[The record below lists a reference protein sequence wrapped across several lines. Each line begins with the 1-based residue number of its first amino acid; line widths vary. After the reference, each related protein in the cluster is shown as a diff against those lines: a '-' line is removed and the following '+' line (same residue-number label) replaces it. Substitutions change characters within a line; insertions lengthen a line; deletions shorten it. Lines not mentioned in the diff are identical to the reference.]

1 MKYFPFILITLA
13 NTLPLIVGI
22 FFYQNF
28 FGNFESNY
36 IVYTILFWFFAIFF
50 LFFILKRNIL
60 VIKNL
65 LLQDLKY
72 LKVLNYFIFFS
83 FFMFLINYDLIFS
96 SRNIGLNVTSFKFK
110 LFFLFEDIYILTY
123 YLLLFKTFIDK
134 KFLNIVLSIL
144 FSIIIIGLFGRFII
158 ITSFLIF
165 LLLVW
170 VHNQEKK
177 TFYSSIMLG
186 GIMIIVLYFVENFR
200 NPESIFFIQL
210 LDRISEAATL
220 SIVDQ
225 IMNNPPLDYFKNFEN
240 LIFLYI
246 PSAIYPAK
254 PFINDGFSFMI
265 DYFGYGGGETFTRFP
280 ILLHIDSF
288 RRFGWYGLI
297 FSILPTLVF
306 YYLIKINFL
315 LKQKFMIPFSFI
327 LTFKYLFFLY
337 PRAILGIIEIS
348 LYTYIRSVILLMI
361 LFYLF
366 KLFFYKEEIS

>member
-83 FFMFLINYDLIFS
+83 FFMFLINYDLIFT
-96 SRNIGLNVTSFKFK
+96 SRNVGLNVTSFKFK

-170 VHNQEKK
+170 VNNQEKK

>member
-1 MKYFPFILITLA
+1 MKYFPFILITLS
-13 NTLPLIVGI
+13 NTLPLIIGI

-28 FGNFESNY
+28 FDNFESNY
-36 IVYTILFWFFAIFF
+36 IVYTILFWLFAIFF

-65 LLQDLKY
+65 LLQDLKS

-96 SRNIGLNVTSFKFK
+96 SRNIGLNVTSFRFK

-134 KFLNIVLSIL
+134 KFLNIILSIL
-144 FSIIIIGLFGRFII
+144 FSIILIGLFGRFII

-170 VHNQEKK
+170 VNNQEKK

-246 PSAIYPAK
+246 PSVIYPAK

-348 LYTYIRSVILLMI
+348 LYTYVRSLILLMI

>member
-1 MKYFPFILITLA
+1 MKYFPFILIALA

-36 IVYTILFWFFAIFF
+36 IVYTVLFWLFAIFF
-50 LFFILKRNIL
+50 LFIFVKRNIL

-65 LLQDLKY
+65 LLTDLKY

-83 FFMFLINYDLIFS
+83 FFMFLINYDLIFTYK
-96 SRNIGLNVTSFKFK
+96 NIGLNVTSLKFK

-123 YLLLFKTFIDK
+123 YLLVFKTFIDK
-134 KFLNIVLSIL
+134 NFLNIVLSIL

-165 LLLVW
+165 LLLAW
-170 VHNQEKK
+170 VKNQEKK
-177 TFYSSIMLG
+177 IFYTSIMLG
-186 GIMIIVLYFVENFR
+186 GIMIILLYFVENFR
-200 NPESIFFIQL
+200 NSESIFFIQL

-225 IMNNPPLDYFKNFEN
+225 IMNNPPLDYFKNFQN
-240 LIFLYI
+240 LIFLYT

-254 PFINDGFSFMI
+254 PPISDGFTFMI
-265 DYFGYGGGETFTRFP
+265 DYFGYGGGEAFTRFP
-280 ILLHIDSF
+280 ILFHIDSF

-306 YYLIKINFL
+306 YYLIKINLL
-315 LKQKFMIPFSFI
+315 LKKKFMIPFSFI

-337 PRAILGIIEIS
+337 PRDIIGIIEIS
-348 LYTYIRSVILLMI
+348 LYTYVRSVILFII

>member
-50 LFFILKRNIL
+50 LFVALKRNIL
-60 VIKNL
+60 AIKNL
-65 LLQDLKY
+65 LLTDLKY

-83 FFMFLINYDLIFS
+83 FFMFLINYDMIFA
-96 SRNIGLNVTSFKFK
+96 SRNVGLYVTSFKFK

-123 YLLLFKTFIDK
+123 YLLLFKTFIYK

-158 ITSFLIF
+158 LTSFLIF

-170 VHNQEKK
+170 VKNQEKK
-177 TFYSSIMLG
+177 TFYPSIILG
-186 GIMIIVLYFVENFR
+186 CIMIILLYFVENFR

-225 IMNNPPLDYFKNFEN
+225 IMNNPPLDYFKNFQN

-254 PFINDGFSFMI
+254 PPVSDGFTFMI
-265 DYFGYGGGETFTRFP
+265 DYFGYGGGETNTRFP
-280 ILLHIDSF
+280 ILFHIDSF

-306 YYLIKINFL
+306 YYLIKINLL

-337 PRAILGIIEIS
+337 PRDIIGIIEIS
-348 LYTYIRSVILLMI
+348 LYTYVRSVILLII

>member
-50 LFFILKRNIL
+50 LFVALKRNIL
-60 VIKNL
+60 AIKNL
-65 LLQDLKY
+65 LLTDLKY

-83 FFMFLINYDLIFS
+83 FFMFLINYDMIFA
-96 SRNIGLNVTSFKFK
+96 SRNVGLYVTSFKFK

-123 YLLLFKTFIDK
+123 YLLVFKTFIDK
-134 KFLNIVLSIL
+134 NFLNIVLSIL

-158 ITSFLIF
+158 LTSFLIF

-170 VHNQEKK
+170 VKNQEKK
-177 TFYSSIMLG
+177 IFYTSIMLG
-186 GIMIIVLYFVENFR
+186 GIMIILLYFVENFR

-225 IMNNPPLDYFKNFEN
+225 IMNNPPLDYFKNFQN
-240 LIFLYI
+240 LIFLYT

-254 PFINDGFSFMI
+254 PPISDGFTFMI
-265 DYFGYGGGETFTRFP
+265 DYFGYGGGEAFTRFP
-280 ILLHIDSF
+280 ILFHIDSF

-306 YYLIKINFL
+306 YYLIKINLL
-315 LKQKFMIPFSFI
+315 LKKKFMIPFSFI

-337 PRAILGIIEIS
+337 PRDIIGIIEIS
-348 LYTYIRSVILLMI
+348 LYTYVRSVILLII

>member
-50 LFFILKRNIL
+50 LFVALKRNIL

-65 LLQDLKY
+65 LLTDLKY

-83 FFMFLINYDLIFS
+83 FFMFLINYDLIFT
-96 SRNIGLNVTSFKFK
+96 SRNVGLNVTSFKFK

-225 IMNNPPLDYFKNFEN
+225 IMKNPPLDYFKNFEN

-246 PSAIYPAK
+246 PSVIYPAK

-265 DYFGYGGGETFTRFP
+265 DYFGYGSGETFTRFP

-348 LYTYIRSVILLMI
+348 LYTYVRSVILLMI